1 MSDNYHNY
9 QLLLAKAAQ
18 LYERHGIRLPD
29 PFNVFSS
36 LKNKNRY
43 LNETLHSR
51 FLCALL
57 DYKKPRDETREN
69 LKDFLLHVGV
79 KDFELCGAKVERECD
94 GIDILIINADKK
106 AVVIENKSNPDRGD
120 EDKQLWRYYNTLKGQ
135 DYSDIQLLYL
145 TPDGHKPSDNSVGN
159 LDHKRIKCISYEGL
173 IPWLESCQERD
184 ENETALQDAVA
195 QYLQLVRELT
205 GTDGRGK
212 YMNELKELFLKDND
226 NLVLI
231 PGLREAMGKV
241 ETELLK
247 QMWDE
252 IEDKIESELKSEI
265 QNLRDKDS
273 SYNGLCYRLS
283 KSTSLK
289 VAIYS
294 GRIWFGVGCSKE
306 KYKDKYDTLK
316 NALEDVS
323 GGKTNEKWELP
334 WWRYVDIDLDLNNP
348 EDFRLLSNDAARQNY
363 TKKAAQ
369 EIVEKG
375 LKEVWEVLEDLALVN
390 AIKEGEKTE
399 LVPEE
404 QIFEILERIS

>member
-18 LYERHGIRLPD
+18 LYERHGIGLPD

-36 LKNKNRY
+36 LKNKNGY

-51 FLCALL
+51 FLYALL

-79 KDFELCGAKVERECD
+79 KNFELWGAKVERECD
-94 GIDILIINADKK
+94 SIDILIINADKK
-106 AVVIENKSNPDRGD
+106 AVVIENKSNPQRGD

-135 DYSDIQLLYL
+135 GYSDIRLLYL
-145 TPDGHKPSDNSVGN
+145 TPDGHGPSDDSVGN
-159 LDHKRIKCISYEGL
+159 LDRKRIKCISYEDL
-173 IPWLESCQERD
+173 IPWLESCRERD
-184 ENETALQDAVA
+184 ENEAALQDAVA

-205 GTDGRGK
+205 GTDGRRK
-212 YMNELKELFLKDND
+212 YMDDLKELCLKDN
-226 NLVLI
+226 NFVLI
-231 PGLREAMGKV
+231 QDLRDAMGKV
-241 ETELLK
+241 ETELRK
-247 QMWDE
+247 KMWDE
-252 IEDKIESELKSEI
+252 IESELKSEI

-283 KSTSLK
+283 KSTSLQ
-289 VAIYS
+289 VAIHS

-323 GGKTNEKWELP
+323 GEKPRKDDHYP
-334 WWRYVDIDLDLNNP
+334 WWRYVDIYLDLSKP
-348 EDFRLLSNDAARQNY
+348 EDFRLLSNDAARQDY

>member
-1 MSDNYHNY
+1 MIDNYHNY
-9 QLLLAKAAQ
+9 RLLLAKAAK
-18 LYERHGIRLPD
+18 LYERHGIGLPD

-36 LKNKNRY
+36 LKNKNGN
-43 LNETLHSR
+43 LHETLHSR
-51 FLCALL
+51 FLCTLL
-57 DYKKPRDETREN
+57 DYKKPGDETREN
-69 LKDFLLHVGV
+69 LKDFLLRVDV
-79 KDFELCGAKVERECD
+79 KDFELCGVKVEPECD
-94 GIDILIINADKK
+94 GIDIRITNANKK
-106 AVVIENKSNPDRGD
+106 AMAIENKSNPKRGD
-120 EDKQLWRYYNTLKGQ
+120 EDKQLWRCYHTLKGQ
-135 DYSDIQLLYL
+135 GYSDIKLLYL

-212 YMNELKELFLKDND
+212 YMSDLKELCREDN
-226 NLVLI
+226 NFVLI
-231 PGLREAMGKV
+231 RDLRDAMREV
-241 ETELLK
+241 EKELRK
-247 QMWDE
+247 E
-252 IEDKIESELKSEI
+252 IWDKIECELKSEI
-265 QNLRDKDS
+265 QYFPPDKKR
-273 SYNGLCYRLS
+273 SYKQDNKGLCYQLS
-283 KSTSLK
+283 ESTSLEI
-289 VAIYS
+289 V
-294 GRIWFGVGCSKE
+294 GDPTIWFGVRCSKK

-323 GGKTNEKWELP
+323 GGKTSEKWELP
-334 WWRYVDIDLDLNNP
+334 WWRYVDIDL
-348 EDFRLLSNDAARQNY
+348 ELLSNDAARQDY

-390 AIKEGEKTE
+390 AIKEGEKTK

>member
-18 LYERHGIRLPD
+18 LYERPGIGLPA

-36 LKNKNRY
+36 LKNKNGY

-79 KDFELCGAKVERECD
+79 KNFELCGAKVERECD

-135 DYSDIQLLYL
+135 GYSDIHLLYL
-145 TPDGHKPSDNSVGN
+145 TPDGHDPSDDSVGN
-159 LDHKRIKCISYEGL
+159 LDRKLIKCISYEGL
-173 IPWLESCQERD
+173 IPWLESCRERD

-195 QYLQLVRELT
+195 QYLQIVRELT
-205 GTDGRGK
+205 GTDGREE
-212 YMNELKELFLKDND
+212 YMSDLKELCLEDN
-226 NLVLI
+226 NFVLI
-231 PGLREAMGKV
+231 HDLRDAMREV

-247 QMWDE
+247 KMWDE
-252 IEDKIESELKSEI
+252 IESELKLEI
-265 QNLRDKDS
+265 QNLRDKDFPD
-273 SYNGLCYRLS
+273 NGLCYQLS

-289 VAIYS
+289 VAIYR
-294 GRIWFGVGCSKE
+294 GRIWFGVGCSKK

-323 GGKTNEKWELP
+323 GEKTYYDHACP
-334 WWRYVDIDLDLNNP
+334 WWRYVDIYLDLNNP
-348 EDFRLLSNDAARQNY
+348 EDFRLLSNDAARQDY

-399 LVPEE
+399 LIPEE

>member
-18 LYERHGIRLPD
+18 LYERHGIGLPD

-36 LKNKNRY
+36 LKNKNGY

-51 FLCALL
+51 FLCTLL
-57 DYKKPRDETREN
+57 DYKNPRDETRQN
-69 LKDFLLHVGV
+69 LKDFLRHIGV
-79 KDFELCGAKVERECD
+79 KDFELCGVKVEPECD

-106 AVVIENKSNPDRGD
+106 AVVIENKSNPQRGD

-135 DYSDIQLLYL
+135 GYSDIKLLYL
-145 TPDGHKPSDNSVGN
+145 TPDGHEPSDDSVGN
-159 LDHKRIKCISYEGL
+159 LDRKRIKCISYEDL
-173 IPWLESCQERD
+173 IPWLESCRERD
-184 ENETALQDAVA
+184 ENEAALQDAVA

-205 GTDGRGK
+205 GTDGRRK
-212 YMNELKELFLKDND
+212 YMDDLKELFLKDK

-231 PGLREAMGKV
+231 PGLREAMRKV
-241 ETELLK
+241 EIELLK
-247 QMWDE
+247 SMWK
-252 IEDKIESELKSEI
+252 KIESELKTEI
-265 QNLRDKDS
+265 QYFPDNGS
-273 SYNGLCYRLS
+273 SYNGLRYQLS
-283 KSTSLK
+283 ESTSLE
-289 VAIYS
+289 VAIHS
-294 GRIWFGVGCSKE
+294 GRIWFGVGCSEK
-306 KYKDKYDTLK
+306 KYKEKYDTLK

-323 GGKTNEKWELP
+323 GNKPYYAYP
-334 WWRYVDIDLDLNNP
+334 WWRYVDIYLDLSKP
-348 EDFRLLSNDAARQNY
+348 EDFRLLSNDVARQDY

>member
-18 LYERHGIRLPD
+18 LYEKHGIGLPD

-36 LKNKNRY
+36 LKNKNGY

-51 FLCALL
+51 FLYALL

-69 LKDFLLHVGV
+69 LKNFLLHVGV
-79 KDFELCGAKVERECD
+79 KNFELCGAKAERECD

-106 AVVIENKSNPDRGD
+106 AVVIENKSNPNRGD
-120 EDKQLWRYYNTLKGQ
+120 EDEQLWRYYSKLKDQG
-135 DYSDIQLLYL
+135 YSDIYLLYL
-145 TPDGHKPSDNSVGN
+145 TPDGHDPSDDSVGN
-159 LDHKRIKCISYEGL
+159 LDRKLIKLISYEDL
-173 IPWLESCQERD
+173 IPWLRSCQKRAYD
-184 ENETALQDAVA
+184 EPGLRESVV

-212 YMNELKELFLKDND
+212 YMSDLKELCREDN
-226 NLVLI
+226 NFVLI
-231 PGLREAMGKV
+231 QNLRDAMHKV
-241 ETELLK
+241 ETELRK
-247 QMWDE
+247 KMW
-252 IEDKIESELKSEI
+252 DKIESVLKSEI
-265 QNLRDKDS
+265 QYFPDKKS
-273 SYNGLCYRLS
+273 SYKKDNKGLYKGLCYQLS
-283 KSTSLK
+283 ESTSLE
-289 VAIYS
+289 VVGDSDIC
-294 GRIWFGVGCSKE
+294 WFGVRCSKE

-323 GGKTNEKWELP
+323 GEKPDDDYPFWQKVDRVDRLEDLSLLLKDAERQKYAKKT
-334 WWRYVDIDLDLNNP
+334 
-348 EDFRLLSNDAARQNY
+348 
-363 TKKAAQ
+363 AQ

>member
-9 QLLLAKAAQ
+9 QLLLAKVAQ
-18 LYERHGIRLPD
+18 LYERHGIGLPD

-36 LKNKNRY
+36 LKNKNGY

-51 FLCALL
+51 FLCALF
-57 DYKKPRDETREN
+57 DYKKPGYETREN
-69 LKDFLLHVGV
+69 LKDFLLHIGV
-79 KDFELCGAKVERECD
+79 KDFELCGVRVEPECD
-94 GIDILIINADKK
+94 GIDIRITNANKK
-106 AVVIENKSNPDRGD
+106 ALAIENKSNPKRGD
-120 EDKQLWRYYNTLKGQ
+120 EDKQLWRCYHTLKGQ
-135 DYSDIQLLYL
+135 GYRDIKLLYL

-195 QYLQLVRELT
+195 QYLQLVRELA

-212 YMNELKELFLKDND
+212 YMSDLKELCREDN
-226 NLVLI
+226 NFVLI
-231 PGLREAMGKV
+231 RDLRDAIREV
-241 ETELLK
+241 EKELRK
-247 QMWDE
+247 E
-252 IEDKIESELKSEI
+252 IWDKIECELKSKI
-265 QNLRDKDS
+265 QYFPPDKKRYKQD
-273 SYNGLCYRLS
+273 NKGLCYQLS
-283 KSTSLK
+283 ESTSLE
-289 VAIYS
+289 VV
-294 GRIWFGVGCSKE
+294 GDPTIWFGVRCSKK

-316 NALEDVS
+316 NALEDVN
-323 GGKTNEKWELP
+323 GEKPHDDYPFWQK
-334 WWRYVDIDLDLNNP
+334 VDRLEDLS
-348 EDFRLLSNDAARQNY
+348 LLLKDAERQKY
-363 TKKAAQ
+363 AKETAQ
-369 EIVEKG
+369 KIVEKG

>member
-1 MSDNYHNY
+1 MSDNHHNY
-9 QLLLAKAAQ
+9 QLLLAKVAQ
-18 LYERHGIRLPD
+18 LYERHGIGLPD

-36 LKNKNRY
+36 LKNKNGY
-43 LNETLHSR
+43 LHETLHSR
-51 FLCALL
+51 FLCTLL
-57 DYKKPRDETREN
+57 DYKNPRDETREN
-69 LKDFLLHVGV
+69 LKDFLLHVDV
-79 KDFELCGAKVERECD
+79 KDFELCGVKVEPECD
-94 GIDILIINADKK
+94 GIDIRITNANKK
-106 AVVIENKSNPDRGD
+106 AMAIENKSNPKRGD
-120 EDKQLWRYYNTLKGQ
+120 EDKQLWRCYHTLKGQ
-135 DYSDIQLLYL
+135 GYSDIQLLYL

-212 YMNELKELFLKDND
+212 YMSALKELCREDN
-226 NLVLI
+226 NFVLI
-231 PGLREAMGKV
+231 RDLRDAMREV

-247 QMWDE
+247 KMWK
-252 IEDKIESELKSEI
+252 KIECELKSEI
-265 QNLRDKDS
+265 LNLRDEGS
-273 SYNGLCYRLS
+273 SYNGLYYQLS
-283 KSTSLK
+283 ESTSLK
-289 VAIYS
+289 VAIHS
-294 GRIWFGVGCSKE
+294 SRIWFGVGCSKK

-323 GGKTNEKWELP
+323 GGKTSEKWELP
-334 WWRYVDIDLDLNNP
+334 WWRYVDIDLDLSKP
-348 EDFRLLSNDAARQNY
+348 EDFRLLSNDADRQDY
-363 TKKAAQ
+363 TKRVAQ

>member
-18 LYERHGIRLPD
+18 LYERHGIGLPD

-36 LKNKNRY
+36 LKNKNGY

-57 DYKKPRDETREN
+57 DYKKLGDETREN
-69 LKDFLLHVGV
+69 LKDFLLRVGV
-79 KDFELCGAKVERECD
+79 KDFELWDVKVESECD
-94 GIDILIINADKK
+94 GIDIRITNANKK
-106 AVVIENKSNPDRGD
+106 ALAIENKSNPQRGD

-135 DYSDIQLLYL
+135 GYSGIDLLYL
-145 TPDGHKPSDNSVGN
+145 TPDGHKPSDDSVGN
-159 LDHKRIKCISYEGL
+159 LDRKRIKCISYKSL
-173 IPWLESCQERD
+173 IPWLESCRERD
-184 ENETALQDAVA
+184 ENEAALQDAVA

-205 GTDGRGK
+205 GTDGRGN
-212 YMNELKELFLKDND
+212 YMSDLKELCREDN
-226 NLVLI
+226 NFVLI
-231 PGLREAMGKV
+231 RDLRDAMREV

-247 QMWDE
+247 KMWKE
-252 IEDKIESELKSEI
+252 IESELRLEI
-265 QNLRDKDS
+265 QYFPDKGFSYTGLR
-273 SYNGLCYRLS
+273 YWLS
-283 KSTSLK
+283 KSTSLQ
-289 VAIYS
+289 VAIHS
-294 GRIWFGVGCSKE
+294 RRIWFGVGCSKE

-316 NALEDVS
+316 NALENVR

-334 WWRYVDIDLDLNNP
+334 WWRYVDKYLDLSKP
-348 EDFRLLSNDAARQNY
+348 EDFRLLSNDAARQDY

-375 LKEVWEVLEDLALVN
+375 LKEVWGVLEDLALVN

>member
-18 LYERHGIRLPD
+18 LYERHGIGLPD

-36 LKNKNRY
+36 LKNKNGY

-51 FLCALL
+51 FLCTLL
-57 DYKKPRDETREN
+57 DYKNPIDETRQN
-69 LKDFLLHVGV
+69 LKDFLRHIGV
-79 KDFELCGAKVERECD
+79 KDFELCSVKVEPECD

-106 AVVIENKSNPDRGD
+106 AVVIENKSNPQRGD

-135 DYSDIQLLYL
+135 GYSDIRLLYL
-145 TPDGHKPSDNSVGN
+145 TPDGHEPSDDSVGN
-159 LDHKRIKCISYEGL
+159 LDRKRIKCISYEDL
-173 IPWLESCQERD
+173 IPWLESCRERD
-184 ENETALQDAVA
+184 ENEAALQDAVA
-195 QYLQLVRELT
+195 QYLQLVREMT
-205 GTDGRGK
+205 GTDGRRK
-212 YMNELKELFLKDND
+212 YMDDLKELCLKDN
-226 NLVLI
+226 NFVLI
-231 PGLREAMGKV
+231 QDLRDAMGKV
-241 ETELLK
+241 ETELRK
-247 QMWDE
+247 KMWDE
-252 IEDKIESELKSEI
+252 IESELKSEI

-283 KSTSLK
+283 KSTSLL
-289 VAIYS
+289 VAIHS
-294 GRIWFGVGCSKE
+294 RRIWFGVGCSKE

-323 GGKTNEKWELP
+323 GEKPRKDDHYP
-334 WWRYVDIDLDLNNP
+334 WWRYVDIYLDLSKP
-348 EDFRLLSNDAARQNY
+348 EDFRLLSNDAARQDY